1 MFEFKNVYI
10 TDWFSVVGPNEK
22 NNLKK
27 YDVVMN
33 DYYYNEKT
41 IEKAEIKMQNI
52 VLNYLTKVKKP
63 DLIIGS
69 DLSNQL
75 TTTSVANMN
84 RDIPFIGLYSAC
96 ASSIGGLI
104 TMANLIDNKRIKDGI
119 YITSSHNL
127 NSEKQFRYPIEYGAP
142 KPSRSTFTATGS
154 VGISLSKNE
163 GKIKIINGTLGCI
176 VDSYVKD
183 AYNMGAVMAPSAVDT
198 LIKHLEKTKTTVNDY
213 DLILSGDLG
222 LIGEKIFKE
231 LLKQK
236 NIKVKNYMDSGTLL
250 YNNINYAGASG
261 PVVLPMVL
269 LNNIIYN
276 KKYKKILLL
285 ATGSLHSPSLVN
297 QKNTIPAVTH
307 ALTIEVIR

>member
-231 LLKQK
+231 LLKQN